1 MNVCVTW
8 DPYFDGRGQ
17 TEKIRTL
24 IHKGYF
30 TMKRLFRE
38 KGADLFEHIVYRA
51 LWDAVAFKVDESH
64 LLKSVHDFVGR
75 FPFLRERVC
84 MSEFAKVD
92 QGNSKRL
99 VRTSVLSNKIKHDT
113 LEISRDTDKEA
124 PSHLVLGFMRNTKTE
139 ALIKVGGC
147 ACLTLLLYN

>member
-1 MNVCVTW
+1 MNVW

-30 TMKRLFRE
+30 NIRILFRE
-38 KGADLFEHIVYRA
+38 KSADLFKHIVYRA

-64 LLKSVHDFVGR
+64 LLKSVHYFVGR
-75 FPFLRERVC
+75 FPLLRERVC

-99 VRTSVLSNKIKHDT
+99 VRTSVLSNQIKHDT
-113 LEISRDTDKEA
+113 LEIVVGTRTKRLPAIWSNRCGGSCS
-124 PSHLVLGFMRNTKTE
+124 SHSF
-139 ALIKVGGC
+139 
-147 ACLTLLLYN
+147 TL